1 MKDRLVRAVPVRL
14 GGRGDGGSA
23 AAPDRGADGRS
34 AGWTGEPFRTAC
46 AAPSIQL
53 RFDPNGLVTTCC
65 KTVQP
70 LGHIARDR
78 LRDIWDGALR
88 HQMEDALAVDDF
100 SVGCQRCGAEIAQEG
115 REVSYAAI
123 HDEWSGHL
131 TDDPATRAWPVR
143 FEFNLSNSCN
153 LQCIQCDGESSS
165 MIRLHREGRPP
176 LPAVY
181 GDQFFDDLL
190 EFLPHLD
197 RIVFAGGEPFLA
209 PENFRVWDL
218 IAEHAPH
225 IDCMVVTNATQRTP
239 RIEALLERLRFS
251 FVFSL
256 DGITAPTYEAIRIG
270 SDFEQVMANVDH
282 FTAYTR
288 EVGTTA
294 SVNHCLM
301 PQNAHEFGDLLVWAE
316 ERGLFVNVS
325 VVRTP
330 AHASIARLPLPE
342 IERISALLESQN
354 GDVRSRLSLNLG
366 TWDGEL
372 ARLGSWAEGQGE
384 AAPESHTVMFFRCQ
398 GAGPVDDAAARAELA
413 AVAADGDVHRFAIG
427 SDDRV
432 RWVDARFAPGLEE
445 LIGRS
450 YQDLTGAVTAMFGEM
465 IHYEVVATGDDRIDA
480 HATFGSTPARI
491 TYVPMRNDAGWAD
504 DVHLLLAFEQRST
517 EPEI

>member
-14 GGRGDGGSA
+14 GGRGGGGST
-23 AAPDRGADGRS
+23 AAPGGDAGDRPPSRPVG
-34 AGWTGEPFRTAC
+34 TVRTAC
-46 AAPSIQL
+46 VAPSIQL

-88 HQMEDALAVDDF
+88 HQMVDALAVGDF

-123 HDEWSGHL
+123 HDEWSHHL
-131 TDDPATRAWPVR
+131 TDDPASGAWPVR

-209 PENFRVWDL
+209 AENFRVWDL

-288 EVGTTA
+288 RVGTTA

-342 IERISALLESQN
+342 IEHISTLLESQDA
-354 GDVRSRLSLNLG
+354 DVRARLSLNLG
-366 TWDGEL
+366 TWDGER
-372 ARLGSWAEGQGE
+372 ARVRSWADGQGE

-398 GAGPVDDAAARAELA
+398 GDGPVDDVAARAELA
-413 AVAADGDVHRFAIG
+413 DLAVDGDVHRFAIG

-432 RWVDARFAPGLEE
+432 RWVDARFAPDLDE
-445 LIGRS
+445 LVGRS
-450 YQDLTGAVTAMFGEM
+450 YQDLTGSVTAAFGEM
-465 IHYEVVATGDDRIDA
+465 HHYEVVATSDDRIDA
-480 HATFGSTPARI
+480 HATFGTTPARI

-504 DVHLLLAFEQRST
+504 DVHLLLAFVPNSA
-517 EPEI
+517 EPGI